1 MTQGALRAV
10 HPRTTSSP
18 DAESSDRM
26 NPVRHR
32 EHLSPGRPHRLSVR
46 LSDDERHL
54 VDHAAQQAH
63 LTPAGY
69 AGKAA
74 VAAASRDVAPSAGL
88 ADGLKELQREL
99 FAARRAVNMF
109 ASNVNQAAAAYNST
123 GELPDWAGDAVR
135 LCRAAVV
142 RLDEVTGR
150 IDRRL
155 R

>member
-1 MTQGALRAV
+1 
-10 HPRTTSSP
+10 
-18 DAESSDRM
+18 
-26 NPVRHR
+26 
-32 EHLSPGRPHRLSVR
+32 LSVR
-46 LSDDERHL
+46 LSDEERQL
-54 VDHAAQQAH
+54 VDQAAESAH

-69 AGKAA
+69 AGKAT
-74 VAAASRDVAPSAGL
+74 VAAAGREVAPSAGL

-109 ASNVNQAAAAYNST
+109 ASNVNQAAAQRNST
-123 GELPDWAGDAVR
+123 GELPDWAAEAVH
-135 LCRAAVV
+135 LCRAAVA

>member
-1 MTQGALRAV
+1 MAHESTEKAQGAPEQGGSGRVA
-10 HPRTTSSP
+10 PI
-18 DAESSDRM
+18 
-26 NPVRHR
+26 RHR

-46 LSDDERHL
+46 LSDVERRL
-54 VDHAAQQAH
+54 IGQAAEAAH

-69 AGKAA
+69 AAKAA
-74 VAAASRDVAPSAGL
+74 VAAAGREVAPSAGL
-88 ADGLKELQREL
+88 TDGLKELQREL

-109 ASNVNQAAAAYNST
+109 GTNVNQAAAQRNST
-123 GELPDWAGDAVR
+123 GELPDWAADAVG
-135 LCRAAVV
+135 LCRAAVA